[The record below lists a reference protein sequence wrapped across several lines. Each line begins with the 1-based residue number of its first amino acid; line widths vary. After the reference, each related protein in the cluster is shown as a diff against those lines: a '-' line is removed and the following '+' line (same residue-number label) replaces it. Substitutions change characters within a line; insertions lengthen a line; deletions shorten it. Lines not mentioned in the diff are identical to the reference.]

1 MLIEIRDIRMN
12 INKDNELINENNN
25 NSSKMIKTIT
35 ITNECKIIEKN
46 ISRMNFNPT
55 YLTKLL

>member
-35 ITNECKIIEKN
+35 ITNECKIIKKIYQE
-46 ISRMNFNPT
+46 
-55 YLTKLL
+55 

>member
-1 MLIEIRDIRMN
+1 MN